1 MTEVKRDDILKVT
14 TALTTE
20 QIQKFFSETPRNKI
34 KTRPARGGGT
44 WDYVAGSYVTQVLNS
59 LFGFN
64 WSFEIKTSMEEAIA
78 TAKTGTIVVQGTLR
92 VKIGDDWITKEQFG
106 RKSVTYMKDGEKLL
120 DFGNDLKA
128 AATDAKK
135 KCASELGL
143 FADVYARE
151 DFFEADILDSKE
163 VTKVTKWTP
172 SPDLE
177 ATDQQRMFIKNLLR
191 QSGVAEDA
199 EGEYLAD
206 NYGILPEAFMSQADA
221 QMIVDDLN
229 TKGE

>member
-92 VKIGDDWITKEQFG
+92 VKIGDD
-106 RKSVTYMKDGEKLL
+106 
-120 DFGNDLKA
+120 
-128 AATDAKK
+128 
-135 KCASELGL
+135 
-143 FADVYARE
+143 
-151 DFFEADILDSKE
+151 
-163 VTKVTKWTP
+163 
-172 SPDLE
+172 
-177 ATDQQRMFIKNLLR
+177 
-191 QSGVAEDA
+191 
-199 EGEYLAD
+199 
-206 NYGILPEAFMSQADA
+206 
-221 QMIVDDLN
+221 
-229 TKGE
+229 